1 MKVLKFGGS
10 SVANAERIDRV
21 ARIIQEYVHRGEKI
35 AVVVSAMGGATDILI
50 KMSKIAASGSTDYK
64 ELLEQ
69 FSARHREVVNS
80 LVTRT
85 DLHEPVYEE
94 LVEGQIELSNLLQ
107 GLYLTRDLT
116 PRTLDY
122 IQSFGERS
130 SAFMIAQVLNNYG
143 TPARYVNARELII
156 TNDNYGSAKIFAQE
170 TGDNIRAHFHN
181 YPDEVS
187 VVTGFIASTREGIT
201 TTLGRGGSDYT
212 ASLVGSAMGVEEIQ
226 IWTDVDGVMTADP
239 RRVSQSFPVRSMSYE
254 EALEMSH
261 FGARVIYPPTIIPAL
276 EKKIPI
282 RIKNTFN
289 PSDEGTL
296 ISDHPEPYTHTV
308 KGISS
313 ISDISLITLEGSG
326 LFGAS
331 GFAARLF
338 NVLSNKQINAIL
350 ITQGSS
356 EHSISFAI
364 RPEDAELARR
374 GIEEEFAL
382 EMSAKLIAPV
392 KMNHG
397 LAVIAVIGDNMK
409 SRPGISGKFF
419 TALGKNGVN
428 VIVTA
433 QGSSER
439 NISVVINREDESKAL
454 TAVHDV
460 FFLSDY
466 YVLNI
471 FVVGVGLIGS
481 TLLEQIRLQ
490 SEFLRTEQFVQIR
503 VVGLSNSKKM
513 VFDADGIDLDTWK
526 DTLDNS
532 EETADLGEFV
542 ERMKKMN
549 LANCVF
555 VDNTAEESIRHYYAD
570 ILRNAIS
577 ISTPNKVAVSAEF
590 ENYQLLKR
598 VAEEHS
604 VKFFYE
610 TNVGAGLPILTT
622 LSDLVNSG
630 DRILKIEGVLSGSLS
645 FIFNNFTEGK
655 RFSDIVKQAREKGF
669 TEPDPRIDLSGKDVA
684 RKLLIL
690 ARESRKAMEMDHLE
704 IENILPQPCIEAP
717 TVEAFLDQLEKHDDV
732 FEGMRI
738 KAATAGKV
746 LRFIATLEGDR
757 AFISLQELGPDSP
770 FYQLNG
776 SDNMIVFT
784 TTRYHE
790 RPLVIKGPGAGAEV
804 TAAGVFAEILGI
816 GYYLS

>member
-804 TAAGVFAEILGI
+804 TAAGVFAEILRI

>member
-10 SVANAERIDRV
+10 SVANAERIERV
-21 ARIIQEYVHRGEKI
+21 AKIVQEYVQNGEKVT
-35 AVVVSAMGGATDILI
+35 VVVSAMGGMTDVLI
-50 KMSKIAASGSTDYK
+50 NMSKIAAAGDEGYK
-64 ELLEQ
+64 RLLAK
-69 FSARHREVVNS
+69 FSDQHRDVVNR
-80 LVTRT
+80 LVTKEE
-85 DLHEPVYEE
+85 LHRPVYDEII
-94 LVEGQIELSNLLQ
+94 EGQVELGNLLQ
-107 GLYLTRDLT
+107 GLFLTRDLT
-116 PRTLDY
+116 PKTLDY

-130 SAFMIAQVLNNYG
+130 CAFILAQVLNNMG
-143 TPARYVNARELII
+143 TAARFVNARELIK
-156 TNDNYGSAKIFAQE
+156 TNDNFGAAKIYAEE
-170 TGDNIRAHFHN
+170 TSENLRNHYTS

-187 VVTGFIASTREGIT
+187 IVTGFISSTRDGIT

-212 ASLVGSAMGVEEIQ
+212 ASLIGSAVEAQEIQ

-239 RRVSQSFPVRSMSYE
+239 RRVNQAFPVRTMSYE

-289 PSDEGTL
+289 PSDQGTL
-296 ISDHPEPYTHTV
+296 ISDNPEAYSHPV

-338 NVLSNKQINAIL
+338 NVLANKNINAIL

-364 RPEDAELARR
+364 RPEDAETAKRS
-374 GIEEEFAL
+374 IEEEFAL
-382 EMSAKLIAPV
+382 EMQASMIQPIKIDAD
-392 KMNHG
+392 
-397 LAVIAVIGDNMK
+397 LAVIAAIGDNMK
-409 SRPGISGKFF
+409 SKPGISGKLF

-439 NISVVINREDESKAL
+439 NISVVIHKDDEAKAL

-466 YVLNI
+466 YILNL
-471 FVVGVGLIGS
+471 FVVGVGLIGGA
-481 TLLEQIRLQ
+481 LLEQIQ
-490 SEFLRTEQFVQIR
+490 KQQAFLREEQFVQIR
-503 VVGLSNSKKM
+503 VVGMSNSRKM
-513 VFDADGIDLDTWK
+513 VFDPNGIDLENWREV
-526 DTLDNS
+526 LDQS
-532 EETADLGEFV
+532 SQQADLGQFV
-542 ERMKKMN
+542 AQMKEMN
-549 LANCVF
+549 LANRVF

-570 ILRNAIS
+570 ILRSSIS
-577 ISTPNKVAVSAEF
+577 ISTPNKVAVSAEY
-590 ENYQLLKR
+590 ENYQLLKK
-598 VAEEHS
+598 VAEDYS

-610 TNVGAGLPILTT
+610 TNVGAGLPVLTT
-622 LSDLVNSG
+622 LSDLINSG

-645 FIFNNFTEGK
+645 FIFNSFVEGTK
-655 RFSDIVKQAREKGF
+655 FSDIVKQAQEKGF

-690 ARESRKAMEMDHLE
+690 ARESRKVMEMDDLE
-704 IENILPQPCIEAP
+704 IENILPEPCVNAE
-717 TVEAFLDQLEKHDDV
+717 TVEEFLDQLVAHDHV
-732 FEGMRI
+732 FEEMRA
-738 KAATAGKV
+738 KAESAGKV
-746 LRFIATLEGDR
+746 LRFIATLEGDK
-757 AFISLQELGPDSP
+757 AFISLQAVGPENP
-770 FYQLNG
+770 FSQLNG

-784 TTRYHE
+784 TSRYQE

-804 TAAGVFAEILGI
+804 TAAGVFAEILRI
-816 GYYLS
+816 GYHLS